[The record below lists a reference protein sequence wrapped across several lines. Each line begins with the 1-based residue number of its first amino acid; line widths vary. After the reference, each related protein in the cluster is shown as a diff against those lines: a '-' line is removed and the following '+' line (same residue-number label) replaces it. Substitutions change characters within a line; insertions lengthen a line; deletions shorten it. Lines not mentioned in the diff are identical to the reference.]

1 MGQPLEVDYKATLL
15 KWTTAIAAYRLNI
28 SEVARMSGVTR
39 QHITNILNGSAVPSM
54 LVAERIDKAIDASV
68 EERHKIT
75 RLALA
80 SSMEKEETDVA

>member
-15 KWTTAIAAYRLNI
+15 KWTTAIATYRLNI

-68 EERHKIT
+68 EERHRIT
-75 RLALA
+75 RTALA
-80 SSMEKEETDVA
+80 VGEVKDVG

>member
-15 KWTTAIAAYRLNI
+15 KWTTAIATYRLNI

-54 LVAERIDKAIDASV
+54 IVAERIDKAIDASV
-68 EERHKIT
+68 EERHRIT
-75 RLALA
+75 RTALA
-80 SSMEKEETDVA
+80 GEEVNDVG